1 MSPEQPFDAER
12 LQRVANR
19 LGTAYHEL
27 CVAED
32 LSVPDALTVL
42 GMFLENSLVS
52 WHRVLVPA
60 GDGAGVDALVTLVVG
75 NVQAGVRQRVQR
87 QAEGGQG

>member
-12 LQRVANR
+12 LQRAAHR

-27 CVAED
+27 CAAEA

-52 WHRVLVPA
+52 WHRVLAPA
-60 GDGAGVDALVTLVVG
+60 SDGAGVDTLVTLVIG
-75 NVQAGVRQRVQR
+75 NIQAGVRQRVQR
-87 QAEGGQG
+87 QAAEGQG

>member
-1 MSPEQPFDAER
+1 MSPEQHFDTER
-12 LQRVANR
+12 LQRAAHR

-52 WHRVLVPA
+52 WHRVLAPA
-60 GDGAGVDALVTLVVG
+60 GDGTGVDALVTLVVG
-75 NVQAGVRQRVQR
+75 NVQAGVRQRVHR
-87 QAEGGQG
+87 QAAGGQG